1 MRRLALL
8 GGGFSLGIFLAQYL
22 LPPALWLPGAGLCL
36 TLTALAAF
44 LLRKTDLPR
53 RRALLLGCALA
64 AGLGYNALYTQLV
77 LSPAE
82 LLADTEREAVTM
94 TLCEYPEATSYGAQ
108 VTVRLNGLTPGKAVY
123 YGSEA
128 LLGLEP
134 GNTVTCDVSFGSARS
149 VRGEEIRSFTSKG
162 VFLLC
167 YRRGEE
173 TVETGSAGSLRWL
186 PQRTARAMA
195 ERIDEIFSQ
204 DSAPF
209 LTAILTGDR
218 SGIPQKAGD
227 DLSEVGLYH
236 LLAISG
242 MHCAYLM
249 ELLYLVLGR
258 HRRRLTAFLGL
269 PLLLFYALL
278 SGASPSVLRACVMLS
293 FLLFAPLFGR
303 ERDSLTAIFAALLL
317 ILLANP
323 FAAASVS
330 LQLSFAAIGG
340 ILWVTPELSD
350 WLGKGRD
357 LGAAGRFVTG
367 SVSVS
372 LGAMVFTTPLCA
384 VYFNSLTLISPV
396 SNLLCLWCVGLIFC
410 GGLLAV
416 ALSFLWL
423 PLGPVLAFVPGLL
436 VRYLLWMAGLLAK
449 IPYHALYFSNP
460 YLKYWLGLLYLL
472 FGIAWLSRE
481 KGKRKWLLS
490 AGLSAACLLYAVYLG
505 SLRYAYGS
513 LNAEVLDVGQGQ
525 SVILSSQGDFALTDC
540 GSLNRWKDAGG
551 IAAEALQSA
560 GCRQLRYLLLTHY
573 DYDHVS
579 GVQGLLERVGAETL
593 LCPPDGGDTDA
604 QAAILAAAEAHG
616 TEVRFITEETTLP
629 LGEATLIVY
638 PPLGDDSSNERG
650 LVYLV
655 SAGDY
660 DLLITGDIDAE
671 MEQRLIERY
680 DLPDIEA
687 LVVGH
692 HGSKY
697 STSSEL
703 LDALRPETAFISVGS
718 NSYGH
723 PSDQAMERLA
733 ERDITIY
740 RTDLQ
745 GDLRLSVH

>member
-108 VTVRLNGLTPGKAVY
+108 VIVRLNGLTPGKAVY

-134 GNTVTCDVSFGSARS
+134 GNTVTCDVSFGSART

-340 ILWVTPELSD
+340 ILWVTPKLSD

-551 IAAEALQSA
+551 IATEALQSA

-579 GVQGLLERVGAETL
+579 GVQGLLARVGAETL

-604 QAAILAAAEAHG
+604 QAAILAAAEANG

-629 LGEATLIVY
+629 LGEATLTVY

>member
-44 LLRKTDLPR
+44 LLRRTDLPR

-134 GNTVTCDVSFGSARS
+134 GNTVTCDVSFGSART

-340 ILWVTPELSD
+340 ILWVTPKLSD

-579 GVQGLLERVGAETL
+579 GVQGLLARVGAETL

-604 QAAILAAAEAHG
+604 QAAILAAAEANG

-629 LGEATLIVY
+629 LGEATLTVY

>member
-1 MRRLALL
+1 MRRLAFL

-22 LPPALWLPGAGLCL
+22 LPPAFWLPGAGLCL

-53 RRALLLGCALA
+53 RWALLLGCALA

-108 VTVRLNGLTPGKAVY
+108 VTVRLDGLTPGKAVY

-128 LLGLEP
+128 LLGREP
-134 GNTVTCDVSFGSARS
+134 GNTVTCDVSFGSART
-149 VRGEEIRSFTSKG
+149 VRGEEIRSFTAKG

-173 TVETGSAGSLRWL
+173 TVEAGSAGSLRWL

-195 ERIDEIFSQ
+195 ERIDAIFSQ

-340 ILWVTPELSD
+340 ILWVTPKLSD

-357 LGAAGRFVTG
+357 LGAAGRFLSG

-436 VRYLLWMAGLLAK
+436 VRYLLWMAGFLAK

-481 KGKRKWLLS
+481 KGKRKWFLS

-579 GVQGLLERVGAETL
+579 GVQSLLERVGAETL
-593 LCPPDGGDTDA
+593 LCPPDGGSTDA
-604 QAAILAAAEAHG
+604 QAEILAAAEARG

-629 LGEATLIVY
+629 LGEATLTVY

-660 DLLITGDIDAE
+660 DLLITGDIDTE
-671 MEQRLIERY
+671 MERRLIERY

>member
-22 LPPALWLPGAGLCL
+22 LPPAFWLPGAGLCL
-36 TLTALAAF
+36 ALTALAAF

-134 GNTVTCDVSFGSARS
+134 GNTVTCDVSFGSART

-340 ILWVTPELSD
+340 ILWVTPKLSD

-436 VRYLLWMAGLLAK
+436 VRYLLWMAGLLAR

-579 GVQGLLERVGAETL
+579 GVQGLLARVGAETL

-629 LGEATLIVY
+629 LGEATLTVY

>member
-36 TLTALAAF
+36 TLTALAVF
-44 LLRKTDLPR
+44 LLRRTDLPR

-134 GNTVTCDVSFGSARS
+134 GNTVTCDVSFGSART

-340 ILWVTPELSD
+340 ILWVTPKLSD

-436 VRYLLWMAGLLAK
+436 VRYLLWMAGLLAR

-579 GVQGLLERVGAETL
+579 GVQGLWERVGAETL

-629 LGEATLIVY
+629 LGEATLTVY

-671 MEQRLIERY
+671 MERRLIERY

>member
-8 GGGFSLGIFLAQYL
+8 GGGCSLGIFLAQYL
-22 LPPALWLPGAGLCL
+22 LPPALCLPGAGLCL
-36 TLTALAAF
+36 ALTALAVF
-44 LLRKTDLPR
+44 LLRRTDLPR

-134 GNTVTCDVSFGSARS
+134 GNTVTCDVSFGSART

-340 ILWVTPELSD
+340 ILWVTPKLSD

-357 LGAAGRFVTG
+357 LGAAGRFLSG

-423 PLGPVLAFVPGLL
+423 PLGPILAFLPGLL
-436 VRYLLWMAGLLAK
+436 VRYLLWMAGLLAR

-579 GVQGLLERVGAETL
+579 GVQGLLARVGAETL

-604 QAAILAAAEAHG
+604 QAAILAAAEANG

-629 LGEATLIVY
+629 LGEATLTVY

>member
-128 LLGLEP
+128 LLGREP

-149 VRGEEIRSFTSKG
+149 VRGEEIRSFTAKG

-195 ERIDEIFSQ
+195 ERIDAIFSE

-340 ILWVTPELSD
+340 ILWVTPKLSD

-505 SLRYAYGS
+505 SLCYAYGS

-579 GVQGLLERVGAETL
+579 GVQVLLARVGAETL

-629 LGEATLIVY
+629 LGEATLTVY

-671 MEQRLIERY
+671 MERRLIERY

-697 STSSEL
+697 STSAEL

>member
-1 MRRLALL
+1 
-8 GGGFSLGIFLAQYL
+8 
-22 LPPALWLPGAGLCL
+22 
-36 TLTALAAF
+36 
-44 LLRKTDLPR
+44 
-53 RRALLLGCALA
+53 
-64 AGLGYNALYTQLV
+64 
-77 LSPAE
+77 
-82 LLADTEREAVTM
+82 
-94 TLCEYPEATSYGAQ
+94 
-108 VTVRLNGLTPGKAVY
+108 
-123 YGSEA
+123 
-128 LLGLEP
+128 
-134 GNTVTCDVSFGSARS
+134 
-149 VRGEEIRSFTSKG
+149 
-162 VFLLC
+162 
-167 YRRGEE
+167 
-173 TVETGSAGSLRWL
+173 
-186 PQRTARAMA
+186 
-195 ERIDEIFSQ
+195 
-204 DSAPF
+204 
-209 LTAILTGDR
+209 
-218 SGIPQKAGD
+218 
-227 DLSEVGLYH
+227 
-236 LLAISG
+236 
-242 MHCAYLM
+242 
-249 ELLYLVLGR
+249 
-258 HRRRLTAFLGL
+258 
-269 PLLLFYALL
+269 
-278 SGASPSVLRACVMLS
+278 
-293 FLLFAPLFGR
+293 
-303 ERDSLTAIFAALLL
+303 
-317 ILLANP
+317 
-323 FAAASVS
+323 
-330 LQLSFAAIGG
+330 
-340 ILWVTPELSD
+340 
-350 WLGKGRD
+350 
-357 LGAAGRFVTG
+357 
-367 SVSVS
+367 
-372 LGAMVFTTPLCA
+372 
-384 VYFNSLTLISPV
+384 
-396 SNLLCLWCVGLIFC
+396 
-410 GGLLAV
+410 
-416 ALSFLWL
+416 
-423 PLGPVLAFVPGLL
+423 
-436 VRYLLWMAGLLAK
+436 MAGLLAR

-579 GVQGLLERVGAETL
+579 GVQGLWERVGAETL

-629 LGEATLIVY
+629 LGEATLTVY

-671 MEQRLIERY
+671 MERRLIERY

>member
-8 GGGFSLGIFLAQYL
+8 GGGFSLGIFLARYL
-22 LPPALWLPGAGLCL
+22 LPPALCLPGAGLCL
-36 TLTALAAF
+36 ALTALAAF

-82 LLADTEREAVTM
+82 LLADTERSAVTM
-94 TLCEYPEATSYGAQ
+94 TLCEYPEATEYGAK
-108 VTVRLNGLTPGKAVY
+108 VTVWLEGLTPGKAVY

-149 VRGEEIRSFTSKG
+149 VRGEDIRSFTAKG

-186 PQRTARAMA
+186 PQRTARAMS
-195 ERIDEIFSQ
+195 ERIDKIFSQ

-249 ELLYLVLGR
+249 ELLYLILGR

-340 ILWVTPELSD
+340 ILWVTPKLSD

-357 LGAAGRFVTG
+357 LGAAGRFLSG

-423 PLGPVLAFVPGLL
+423 PLGPVLAFLPGLL
-436 VRYLLWMAGLLAK
+436 VRYLLWMAGLLAR

-513 LNAEVLDVGQGQ
+513 LNAEILDVGQGQ

-616 TEVRFITEETTLP
+616 AEVRFITEETTLP
-629 LGEATLIVY
+629 LGEATLTVY

-655 SAGDY
+655 SAGNY

-697 STSSEL
+697 STSAEL

>member
-8 GGGFSLGIFLAQYL
+8 GGGCSLGIFLAQYL
-22 LPPALWLPGAGLCL
+22 LPPALCLPGAGLCL
-36 TLTALAAF
+36 ALTALAVF
-44 LLRKTDLPR
+44 LLRRTDLPR
-53 RRALLLGCALA
+53 RRALLLGCTLA

-94 TLCEYPEATSYGAQ
+94 TLCEYPEATEYGAK

-123 YGSEA
+123 YGSEV

-134 GNTVTCDVSFGSARS
+134 GNIATCDVRFGSARS

-173 TVETGSAGSLRWL
+173 TVESGSAGSLRWL

-195 ERIDEIFSQ
+195 ERIDAIFSE

-293 FLLFAPLFGR
+293 FLLLAPLFGR

-323 FAAASVS
+323 FTAASVS

-340 ILWVTPELSD
+340 ILWVTPKLSD

-357 LGAAGRFVTG
+357 LGAAGRFLSG

-423 PLGPVLAFVPGLL
+423 PLGPILAFLPGLL
-436 VRYLLWMAGLLAK
+436 VRYLLWMAGLLAR

-460 YLKYWLGLLYLL
+460 YIKYWLGLLYLL

-513 LNAEVLDVGQGQ
+513 LNAEILDVGQGQ

-629 LGEATLIVY
+629 LGEATLTVY

-660 DLLITGDIDAE
+660 DLLITGDIDTE
-671 MEQRLIERY
+671 MERRLIERY

-697 STSSEL
+697 STSAEL

-723 PSDQAMERLA
+723 PSDQAMERLS
-733 ERDITIY
+733 ERGITIY

>member
-94 TLCEYPEATSYGAQ
+94 TLCEYPEATEYGAK
-108 VTVRLNGLTPGKAVY
+108 VTVRLDGLTPGKAVY

-134 GNTVTCDVSFGSARS
+134 GNTVTCDVSFGSART

-173 TVETGSAGSLRWL
+173 TVESGSAGSLRWL

-195 ERIDEIFSQ
+195 ERIDAIFSQ

-340 ILWVTPELSD
+340 ILWVTPKLSD

-579 GVQGLLERVGAETL
+579 GVQGLLARVGAETL

-604 QAAILAAAEAHG
+604 QAAILAAAEANG

-629 LGEATLIVY
+629 LGEATLTVY

-660 DLLITGDIDAE
+660 DLLINGDIDAE

>member
-22 LPPALWLPGAGLCL
+22 LPPAFWLPGAGLCL
-36 TLTALAAF
+36 ALTALAVF
-44 LLRKTDLPR
+44 LLRRTDLPR

-108 VTVRLNGLTPGKAVY
+108 VTVRLDGLTTGKAVY

-149 VRGEEIRSFTSKG
+149 VRGEEIRSFTAKG

-340 ILWVTPELSD
+340 ILWVTPKLSD

-460 YLKYWLGLLYLL
+460 YLKYWLGFLYLL

-629 LGEATLIVY
+629 LGEATLTVY

>member
-36 TLTALAAF
+36 TLTALAVF
-44 LLRKTDLPR
+44 LLRRTDLPR

-108 VTVRLNGLTPGKAVY
+108 VTVRLDGLTTGKAVY

-149 VRGEEIRSFTSKG
+149 VRGEEIRSFTAKG

-303 ERDSLTAIFAALLL
+303 ERDSLIAIFAALLL

-340 ILWVTPELSD
+340 ILWVTPKLSD

-357 LGAAGRFVTG
+357 LGVAGRFLSG

-629 LGEATLIVY
+629 LGEATLTVY

>member
-22 LPPALWLPGAGLCL
+22 LPPAFWLPGAGLCL
-36 TLTALAAF
+36 ALTALAVF
-44 LLRKTDLPR
+44 LLRRTDLPR

-94 TLCEYPEATSYGAQ
+94 TLCEYPEATEYGAK

-134 GNTVTCDVSFGSARS
+134 GNTVTCDVSFGSART

-173 TVETGSAGSLRWL
+173 TVESGSAGSLRWL

-195 ERIDEIFSQ
+195 ERIDAIFSE

-340 ILWVTPELSD
+340 ILWVTPKLSD

-357 LGAAGRFVTG
+357 LGAAGRFLSG

-423 PLGPVLAFVPGLL
+423 PLGPILAFLPGLL

-513 LNAEVLDVGQGQ
+513 LNAEILDVGQGQ

-616 TEVRFITEETTLP
+616 TEARFITEETTLP
-629 LGEATLIVY
+629 LGEATLTVY

-671 MEQRLIERY
+671 MERRLIERY

-697 STSSEL
+697 STSAEL

>member
-108 VTVRLNGLTPGKAVY
+108 VIVRLNGLTPGKAVY

-134 GNTVTCDVSFGSARS
+134 GNTVTCDVSFGSART

-340 ILWVTPELSD
+340 ILWVTPKLSD

-629 LGEATLIVY
+629 LGEATLTVY

-671 MEQRLIERY
+671 MERRLIERY

-697 STSSEL
+697 STSAEL

>member
-8 GGGFSLGIFLAQYL
+8 SGGFSLGIFLAQYL
-22 LPPALWLPGAGLCL
+22 LPPAVLLPGVGLCL
-36 TLTALAAF
+36 ALTALAAF
-44 LLRKTDLPR
+44 RLRDLFR
-53 RRALLLGCALA
+53 WRALLLGCALA
-64 AGLGYNALYTQLV
+64 AGLGYHVLYTQLF

-82 LLADTEREAVTM
+82 LLADTERAAVTM
-94 TLCEYPEATSYGAQ
+94 TLCEYPEATDYGAK
-108 VTVRLNGLTPGKAVY
+108 VTVRLDGLIPGKAVY

-128 LLGLEP
+128 LMGLEP
-134 GNTVTCDVSFGSARS
+134 GNTVTCDVSFGSARE
-149 VRGEEIRSFTSKG
+149 VRGESIRSFTSKG
-162 VFLLC
+162 VFLLA

-173 TVETGSAGSLRWL
+173 SAESGSAGSLRWL
-186 PQRTARAMA
+186 PQRAARAMA
-195 ERIDEIFSQ
+195 ARIGAIFSD

-218 SGIPQKAGD
+218 SGIPGKAGD

-242 MHCAYLM
+242 MHCAYLI

-278 SGASPSVLRACVMLS
+278 SEASPSVLRACVMLS

-303 ERDSLTAIFAALLL
+303 ERDSLTALFSALGL

-340 ILWVTPELSD
+340 ILWVTPKCSD
-350 WLGKGRD
+350 WLGRGRD
-357 LGAAGRFVTG
+357 LGAAGRFLTG
-367 SVSVS
+367 SVSAS

-384 VYFNSLTLISPV
+384 VYFNSLPLISPV
-396 SNLLCLWCVGLIFC
+396 SNLLCLWCVGFLFC

-416 ALSFLWL
+416 GFSFLWL
-423 PLGPVLAFVPGLL
+423 PLGQVLAYVPGIL

-449 IPYHALYFSNP
+449 VPYHALYFSNP

-472 FGIAWLSRE
+472 FGSAWLSRE
-481 KGKRKWLLS
+481 KGRGKWLLS

-525 SVILSSQGDFALTDC
+525 SVILSSGGDFALTDC
-540 GSLNRWKDAGG
+540 GSLNRWYDAGD
-551 IAAEALQSA
+551 IASDALQSA
-560 GCRQLRYLLLTHY
+560 GCRELRYLLLTHY

-579 GVQGLLERVGAETL
+579 GVLGLLERVGAEKL

-604 QAAILAAAEAHG
+604 RAEILAAAEAHG
-616 TEVRFITEETTLP
+616 TEVQFITEKTVLS
-629 LGEATLIVY
+629 LGESTLTVY
-638 PPLGDDSSNERG
+638 PPLGEDSSNERG
-650 LVYLV
+650 LVYLL

-671 MEQRLIERY
+671 MERLLIERY

-692 HGSKY
+692 HGSRY
-697 STSSEL
+697 STSAEL
-703 LDALRPETAFISVGS
+703 LDALRPESAFISVGS

-723 PSDQAMERLA
+723 PSDQTMERLT
-733 ERDITIY
+733 ERGITIY

>member
-8 GGGFSLGIFLAQYL
+8 GGGCSLGIFLAQYL
-22 LPPALWLPGAGLCL
+22 LPPALCLPGAGLCL
-36 TLTALAAF
+36 ALTALAVF
-44 LLRKTDLPR
+44 LLRRTDLPR

-82 LLADTEREAVTM
+82 LLANTEREAVTM

-134 GNTVTCDVSFGSARS
+134 GNTVTCDVSFGSART

-340 ILWVTPELSD
+340 ILWVTPKLSD

-436 VRYLLWMAGLLAK
+436 VRYLLWMAGLLAR

-579 GVQGLLERVGAETL
+579 GVQGLWERVGAETL

-616 TEVRFITEETTLP
+616 TEARFITEETTLP
-629 LGEATLIVY
+629 LGEATLTVY

-671 MEQRLIERY
+671 MERRLIERY

>member
-94 TLCEYPEATSYGAQ
+94 TLCECPEATSYGAQ
-108 VTVRLNGLTPGKAVY
+108 VTVRLDGLTPGKAVY

-134 GNTVTCDVSFGSARS
+134 GNTVTCDVSFGSART

-436 VRYLLWMAGLLAK
+436 VRYLLWMAGLLAR

-490 AGLSAACLLYAVYLG
+490 VGLSAVCLLYAVYLG

-579 GVQGLLERVGAETL
+579 GVQGLLARVGAETL

-629 LGEATLIVY
+629 LGEATLTVY

-671 MEQRLIERY
+671 MERRLIERY

>member
-22 LPPALWLPGAGLCL
+22 LPPAFWLPGAGLCL
-36 TLTALAAF
+36 ALTALAAF

-134 GNTVTCDVSFGSARS
+134 GNTVTCDVSFGSART

-340 ILWVTPELSD
+340 ILWVTPKLSD

-579 GVQGLLERVGAETL
+579 GVQGLLARVGAETL

-604 QAAILAAAEAHG
+604 QAAILAAAEANG

-629 LGEATLIVY
+629 LGEATLTVY

>member
-8 GGGFSLGIFLAQYL
+8 GGGFSLGIFLARYL
-22 LPPALWLPGAGLCL
+22 LPPALCLPGAGLCL
-36 TLTALAAF
+36 ALTALAAF

-82 LLADTEREAVTM
+82 LLADTERSAVTM
-94 TLCEYPEATSYGAQ
+94 TLCEYPEATEYGAK
-108 VTVRLNGLTPGKAVY
+108 VTVRLEGLTPGKAVY

-149 VRGEEIRSFTSKG
+149 VRGEDIRSFTAKG

-186 PQRTARAMA
+186 PQRTARAMS
-195 ERIDEIFSQ
+195 ERIDKIFSQ

-218 SGIPQKAGD
+218 SDIPQKAGD

-249 ELLYLVLGR
+249 ELLYLILGR
-258 HRRRLTAFLGL
+258 PRRRLTAFLGL

-323 FAAASVS
+323 FAAASIS

-340 ILWVTPELSD
+340 ILWVTPKLSD

-357 LGAAGRFVTG
+357 LGAVGRFVIG

-423 PLGPVLAFVPGLL
+423 PLGPILAFLPGVL

-460 YLKYWLGLLYLL
+460 YLKYWLGLLYPL
-472 FGIAWLSRE
+472 FGIAWISRE
-481 KGKRKWLLS
+481 KGRRKWLLS

-513 LNAEVLDVGQGQ
+513 LNAEILDVGQGQ

-616 TEVRFITEETTLP
+616 AEVRFITEETTLP
-629 LGEATLIVY
+629 LGEATLTVY

-697 STSSEL
+697 STSAEL

>member
-36 TLTALAAF
+36 TLTALAVF
-44 LLRKTDLPR
+44 LLRRTDLPR

-134 GNTVTCDVSFGSARS
+134 GNTVTCDVSFGSART

-340 ILWVTPELSD
+340 ILWVTPKLSD

-436 VRYLLWMAGLLAK
+436 VRYLLWMAGLLAR

-629 LGEATLIVY
+629 LGEATLTVY

-671 MEQRLIERY
+671 MERRLIERY

-697 STSSEL
+697 STSAEL

>member
-36 TLTALAAF
+36 TLTALAVF
-44 LLRKTDLPR
+44 LLRRTDLPR

-134 GNTVTCDVSFGSARS
+134 GNTVTCDVSFGSART

-629 LGEATLIVY
+629 LGEATLTVY

-671 MEQRLIERY
+671 MERRLIERY

-697 STSSEL
+697 STSAEL

>member
-22 LPPALWLPGAGLCL
+22 LPPAFWLPGAGLCL
-36 TLTALAAF
+36 ALTALAAF

-94 TLCEYPEATSYGAQ
+94 TLCEDPEATSYGAQ

-134 GNTVTCDVSFGSARS
+134 GNTVTCDVSFGSART

-340 ILWVTPELSD
+340 ILWVTPKLSD

-579 GVQGLLERVGAETL
+579 GVQGLLAQVGAETL

-629 LGEATLIVY
+629 LGEATLTVY

>member
-36 TLTALAAF
+36 ALTALAVF
-44 LLRKTDLPR
+44 LLRRTDLPR

-82 LLADTEREAVTM
+82 LLADTEREAVTVA
-94 TLCEYPEATSYGAQ
+94 LCEYPEATEYGAK
-108 VTVRLNGLTPGKAVY
+108 VTVRLEGLIPGKAVY

-134 GNTVTCDVSFGSARS
+134 GNTVTCDVSFGSART
-149 VRGEEIRSFTSKG
+149 VRDEDIRNFTAKG

-173 TVETGSAGSLRWL
+173 TVEDGSAGSLRWL

-218 SGIPQKAGD
+218 SGISQKAGD

-340 ILWVTPELSD
+340 ILWVTPKLSD
-350 WLGKGRD
+350 WLGRGRD

-423 PLGPVLAFVPGLL
+423 PLGPVLAFLPGLL
-436 VRYLLWMAGLLAK
+436 VRHLLWMAGLLAK

-472 FGIAWLSRE
+472 FGITWLSRE
-481 KGKRKWLLS
+481 KGRRKWLLS

-513 LNAEVLDVGQGQ
+513 LNAEIMDVGQGQ

-604 QAAILAAAEAHG
+604 QAEILAAAEAHG
-616 TEVRFITEETTLP
+616 TEVRFITEETTLS
-629 LGEATLIVY
+629 LGEATLTIY

-660 DLLITGDIDAE
+660 DLLLTGDIDAE
-671 MEQRLIERY
+671 MERRLIERY

-697 STSSEL
+697 STSAEL

-733 ERDITIY
+733 ERGITIY

>member
-8 GGGFSLGIFLAQYL
+8 GGGCSLGIFLAQYL
-22 LPPALWLPGAGLCL
+22 LPPAFWLPGAGLCL
-36 TLTALAAF
+36 ALTALAVF
-44 LLRKTDLPR
+44 LLRRTDLPR

-134 GNTVTCDVSFGSARS
+134 GNTVTCDVSFGSART

-340 ILWVTPELSD
+340 ILWVTPKLSD

-513 LNAEVLDVGQGQ
+513 LNAEILDVGQGQ

-579 GVQGLLERVGAETL
+579 GVQGLWERVGAETL

-629 LGEATLIVY
+629 LGEATLTVY

>member
-36 TLTALAAF
+36 TLTALAVF
-44 LLRKTDLPR
+44 LLRRTDLPR

-134 GNTVTCDVSFGSARS
+134 GNTVTCDVSFGSART

-340 ILWVTPELSD
+340 ILWVTPKLSD

-436 VRYLLWMAGLLAK
+436 VRYLLWMAGLLAR

-579 GVQGLLERVGAETL
+579 GVQGLLARVGAETL

-604 QAAILAAAEAHG
+604 QAAILAAAEANG

-629 LGEATLIVY
+629 LGEATLTVY

-671 MEQRLIERY
+671 MERRLIERY

>member
-22 LPPALWLPGAGLCL
+22 LPPAFWLPGAGLCL
-36 TLTALAAF
+36 ALTALAVF
-44 LLRKTDLPR
+44 LLRRTDLPR

-108 VTVRLNGLTPGKAVY
+108 VTVRLDGLTTGKAVY

-149 VRGEEIRSFTSKG
+149 VRGEEIRSFTAKG

-629 LGEATLIVY
+629 LGEATLTVY

>member
-22 LPPALWLPGAGLCL
+22 LPPAFWLPGAGLCL
-36 TLTALAAF
+36 ALTALAVF
-44 LLRKTDLPR
+44 LLRRTDLPR

-134 GNTVTCDVSFGSARS
+134 GNTVTCDVSFGSART

-340 ILWVTPELSD
+340 ILWVTPKLSD

-604 QAAILAAAEAHG
+604 QAAILAAAEANG

-629 LGEATLIVY
+629 LGEATLTVY

>member
-94 TLCEYPEATSYGAQ
+94 TLCEYPEATEYGAK
-108 VTVRLNGLTPGKAVY
+108 VTVRLDGLTPGKAVY

-134 GNTVTCDVSFGSARS
+134 GNIVTCDVRFGSARS

-340 ILWVTPELSD
+340 ILWVTPKLSD

-579 GVQGLLERVGAETL
+579 GVQGLLARVGAETL

-604 QAAILAAAEAHG
+604 QAAILAAAEANG

-629 LGEATLIVY
+629 LGEATLTVY

-671 MEQRLIERY
+671 MERRLIERY

>member
-22 LPPALWLPGAGLCL
+22 LPPAFWLPGAGLCL
-36 TLTALAAF
+36 ALTALAVF
-44 LLRKTDLPR
+44 LLRRTDLPR

-94 TLCEYPEATSYGAQ
+94 TLCEYPEATEYGAK

-134 GNTVTCDVSFGSARS
+134 GNTVTCDVSFGSART

-340 ILWVTPELSD
+340 ILWVTPKLSD

-436 VRYLLWMAGLLAK
+436 VRYLLWMAGLLAR

-629 LGEATLIVY
+629 LGETTLTVY

-671 MEQRLIERY
+671 MERRLIERY

>member
-22 LPPALWLPGAGLCL
+22 LPPAFWLPGAGLCL
-36 TLTALAAF
+36 ALTALAVF
-44 LLRKTDLPR
+44 LLRRTDLPR

-108 VTVRLNGLTPGKAVY
+108 VTVRLDGLTTGKAVY

-149 VRGEEIRSFTSKG
+149 VRGEEIRSFTAKG

-340 ILWVTPELSD
+340 ILWVTPKLSD

-490 AGLSAACLLYAVYLG
+490 AGLSAVCLLYAVYLG

-579 GVQGLLERVGAETL
+579 GVQGLLARVGAETL

-629 LGEATLIVY
+629 LGEATLTVY
-638 PPLGDDSSNERG
+638 PPLGEDSSNERG

>member
-44 LLRKTDLPR
+44 LLRRTDLPR

-64 AGLGYNALYTQLV
+64 AGLGYNALYPQLV

-134 GNTVTCDVSFGSARS
+134 GNTVTCDVSFGSART

-340 ILWVTPELSD
+340 ILWVTPKLSD

-579 GVQGLLERVGAETL
+579 GVQGLLARVGAETL

-604 QAAILAAAEAHG
+604 QAAILAAAEANG

-629 LGEATLIVY
+629 LGEATLTVY

>member
-22 LPPALWLPGAGLCL
+22 LPPAICLPGAGLCL
-36 TLTALAAF
+36 ALTALAVF
-44 LLRKTDLPR
+44 LLRGTDLPR

-94 TLCEYPEATSYGAQ
+94 TLCEYPEATEYGAK
-108 VTVRLNGLTPGKAVY
+108 VTVRLDGLIPGKAVY

-128 LLGLEP
+128 LLELEP

-167 YRRGEE
+167 YRRGQE
-173 TVETGSAGSLRWL
+173 TVESGSAGSLRWL

-195 ERIDEIFSQ
+195 ERIDAIFSQ

-340 ILWVTPELSD
+340 ILWVTPKLSD

-357 LGAAGRFVTG
+357 LGAAGRFLSG

-423 PLGPVLAFVPGLL
+423 PLGPILAFLPGLL
-436 VRYLLWMAGLLAK
+436 VRYLLWMAGLLAR

-513 LNAEVLDVGQGQ
+513 LNAEILDVGQGQ

-616 TEVRFITEETTLP
+616 TEVRFITEETTLS
-629 LGEATLIVY
+629 LGEATLTVY

-660 DLLITGDIDAE
+660 DLLITGDIDTE
-671 MEQRLIERY
+671 MERRLIERY

-697 STSSEL
+697 STSAEL

-723 PSDQAMERLA
+723 PSDQAMERLS
-733 ERDITIY
+733 ERGITIY

-745 GDLRLSVH
+745 GDLRLSVQ

>member
-128 LLGLEP
+128 LLGREP

-149 VRGEEIRSFTSKG
+149 VRGEEIRSFTAKG

-340 ILWVTPELSD
+340 ILWVTPKLSD

-579 GVQGLLERVGAETL
+579 GVQGLLARVGAETL

-604 QAAILAAAEAHG
+604 QAAILAAAEANG

-629 LGEATLIVY
+629 LGEATLTVY

>member
-8 GGGFSLGIFLAQYL
+8 GGGCSLGIFLAQYL
-22 LPPALWLPGAGLCL
+22 LPPALCLPGAGLCL
-36 TLTALAAF
+36 ALTALAVF
-44 LLRKTDLPR
+44 LLRRTDLPR

-134 GNTVTCDVSFGSARS
+134 GNTVTCDVSFGSART

-340 ILWVTPELSD
+340 ILWVTPKLSD

-604 QAAILAAAEAHG
+604 QAAILAAAAAHG

-629 LGEATLIVY
+629 LGEATLTVY

-660 DLLITGDIDAE
+660 DLLLTGDIDAE
-671 MEQRLIERY
+671 MERRLIERY

-687 LVVGH
+687 
-692 HGSKY
+692 
-697 STSSEL
+697 
-703 LDALRPETAFISVGS
+703 
-718 NSYGH
+718 
-723 PSDQAMERLA
+723 QAMERLA

>member
-8 GGGFSLGIFLAQYL
+8 GGGCSLGIFLAQYL
-22 LPPALWLPGAGLCL
+22 LPPVLCLPGAGLCL
-36 TLTALAAF
+36 ALTALAVF
-44 LLRKTDLPR
+44 LLRGTDLPR

-94 TLCEYPEATSYGAQ
+94 TLCEYPEVTEYGTK
-108 VTVRLNGLTPGKAVY
+108 VTVRLDGLTPGKAVY

-134 GNTVTCDVSFGSARS
+134 GNTVTCDVRFGSARS
-149 VRGEEIRSFTSKG
+149 VRGEDIRNFTSKG

-173 TVETGSAGSLRWL
+173 TVESGSAGSLRWL

-195 ERIDEIFSQ
+195 ERIDAIFSQ

-340 ILWVTPELSD
+340 ILWVTPKLSD

-357 LGAAGRFVTG
+357 LGAAGRFLSG

-423 PLGPVLAFVPGLL
+423 PLGPVLAFLPGLL
-436 VRYLLWMAGLLAK
+436 VRYLLWMAGLLAR

-481 KGKRKWLLS
+481 KGRRKWLLS

-513 LNAEVLDVGQGQ
+513 LNAEILDVGQGQ

-629 LGEATLIVY
+629 LGEATLTVY

-660 DLLITGDIDAE
+660 DLLITGDIDTE
-671 MEQRLIERY
+671 MERRLIERY

-697 STSSEL
+697 STSAEL

-723 PSDQAMERLA
+723 PSDQAMERLS
-733 ERDITIY
+733 ERGITIY